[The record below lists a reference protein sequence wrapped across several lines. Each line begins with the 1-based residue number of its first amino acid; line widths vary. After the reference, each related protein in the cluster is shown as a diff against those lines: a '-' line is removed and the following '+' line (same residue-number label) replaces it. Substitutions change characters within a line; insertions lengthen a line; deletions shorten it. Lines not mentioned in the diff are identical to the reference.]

1 MGKKQLRG
9 FFGKTRFHLIR
20 RICMKKKLLALA
32 VAGAFVAPAAMADTA
47 NVTVYGAANVSLEM
61 VDNGSAGATSGTR
74 VNKVSSNAS
83 HIGFKGSEDL
93 GGGMAA
99 IWQLETLLAMD
110 ANGAGAGGLG
120 NGRNTFAG
128 LKGDSWGQV
137 VLGNNDSPYKSSTR
151 RLDVFKDTIA
161 DNRSL
166 MGGIAGKSTGVS
178 FDSRNTDSITYTS
191 PNMSGFTL
199 GLQYGAAAA
208 EAATLSANQK
218 GSLWS
223 VAGAYDMA
231 PLYVSAAYENH
242 TSFMAGAGTQPRES
256 SYRLGAGYKM
266 DQIEGS
272 FVYEKNNDNF
282 GAVAG
287 CAGAA
292 ADSDCY
298 GRNAW
303 TLGGKFNI
311 SGSDAV
317 KLAYTRSGEKNG
329 GNIAA
334 NKNNTGANQF
344 SVGYDHAMSKRTTVY
359 ALYTKLNN
367 NTAAS
372 FGLGAAA
379 TSTGAVA
386 AIADADPSAFA
397 IGMKHSF

>member
-1 MGKKQLRG
+1 
-9 FFGKTRFHLIR
+9 
-20 RICMKKKLLALA
+20 MKKKLLALA

-47 NVTVYGAANVSLEM
+47 NVNVYGAVGVSVDF

-74 VNKVSSNAS
+74 VTKVSSNAS
-83 HIGFKGSEDL
+83 HIGFKGTEDL
-93 GGGMAA
+93 GGGTSAV
-99 IWQLETLLAMD
+99 WQLETLLAMD

-120 NGRNTFAG
+120 SGRNTFAG

-137 VLGNNDSPYKSSTR
+137 VLGNNDSPFKSSTR
-151 RLDVFKDTIA
+151 KLDVFGNTIA

-166 MGGIAGKSTGVS
+166 TGGITGKSAGAS

-199 GLQYGAAAA
+199 GVQYGVAA
-208 EAATLSANQK
+208 EEAVAASATQK

-223 VAGAYDMA
+223 IAGGYEAG

-242 TSFMAGAGTQPRES
+242 TANAAAGVTKLKES
-256 SYRLGAGYKM
+256 AYRLGAGYKM

-272 FVYEKNNDNF
+272 FTYEKSNDNF

-287 CAGAA
+287 ICGGAA

-298 GRNAW
+298 GHNTW

-317 KLAYTRSGEKNG
+317 KVAYTRAGERNG

-344 SVGYDHAMSKRTTVY
+344 SVGYDHAMSKRTTVF

-367 NTAAS
+367 NTAQNYT
-372 FGLGAAA
+372 LGAAA
-379 TSTGAVA
+379 YSTGGVA
-386 AIADADPSAFA
+386 ASVADADPSAFS
-397 IGMKHSF
+397 IGMKHAF

>member
-1 MGKKQLRG
+1 
-9 FFGKTRFHLIR
+9 
-20 RICMKKKLLALA
+20 MKKKLLALA

-47 NVTVYGAANVSLEM
+47 NVTVYGAANVSVDF

-74 VNKVSSNAS
+74 VTKVSSNAS

-93 GGGMAA
+93 GGGTSAV
-99 IWQLETLLAMD
+99 WQLETLLAMD

-137 VLGNNDSPYKSSTR
+137 VLGNNDSPFKSSTR
-151 RLDVFKDTIA
+151 KLDVFGNTIA

-166 MGGIAGKSTGVS
+166 TGGIAGKNAGAS

-199 GLQYGAAAA
+199 GVQYGVANE
-208 EAATLSANQK
+208 EAVVASATQK
-218 GSLWS
+218 GSMWS
-223 VAGAYDMA
+223 IAGAYEA
-231 PLYVSAAYENH
+231 GPLYASLAYEDH
-242 TSFMAGAGTQPRES
+242 TANAAAGATKAKES
-256 SYRLGAGYKM
+256 AYRLGAGYKM

-272 FVYEKNNDNF
+272 FTYEKSRDNF
-282 GAVAG
+282 GAV

-292 ADSDCY
+292 ADTDCY
-298 GRNAW
+298 GHNTW

-317 KLAYTRSGEKNG
+317 KVAYTRAGERNG

-334 NKNNTGANQF
+334 NKNNSGANQF
-344 SVGYDHAMSKRTTVY
+344 SVGYDHAMSKRTTVF

-379 TSTGAVA
+379 YSTGAVA
-386 AIADADPSAFA
+386 ASVADADPSAFS

>member
-1 MGKKQLRG
+1 
-9 FFGKTRFHLIR
+9 
-20 RICMKKKLLALA
+20 MKKKLLALA

-47 NVTVYGAANVSLEM
+47 NVNVYGAANVSFEM

-99 IWQLETLLAMD
+99 IWQLETLLALD

-120 NGRNTFAG
+120 NGRNSFAG

-151 RLDVFKDTIA
+151 KLDVFKDSIA
-161 DNRSL
+161 DNRTL
-166 MGGIAGKSTGVS
+166 MGGIAGKSTGAS

-199 GLQYGAAAA
+199 GVQYGVAA
-208 EAATLSANQK
+208 EEAAVLSSTQK
-218 GSLWS
+218 GSMWS
-223 VAGAYDMA
+223 VAGAYEA
-231 PLYVSAAYENH
+231 GPLYVTAAYEDH
-242 TSFMAGAGTQPRES
+242 TANAAAGATKAKEHA
-256 SYRLGAGYKM
+256 YRLGAGYKM

-282 GAVAG
+282 GAV

-292 ADSDCY
+292 AGSDCY
-298 GRNAW
+298 GHNAW

-317 KLAYTRSGEKNG
+317 KLAYTRSGERNG

-334 NKNNTGANQF
+334 NKNNSGANQF

-367 NTAAS
+367 NTAAT

-386 AIADADPSAFA
+386 ASVADADPSAFA
-397 IGMKHSF
+397 IGLKHSF

>member
-1 MGKKQLRG
+1 
-9 FFGKTRFHLIR
+9 
-20 RICMKKKLLALA
+20 MKKKLLALA
-32 VAGAFVAPAAMADTA
+32 VAGAFVAPVAMADTA
-47 NVTVYGAANVSLEM
+47 NVTVYGAANVSLDM

-93 GGGMAA
+93 GGGTSAV
-99 IWQLETLLAMD
+99 WQLETLLALD

-128 LKGDSWGQV
+128 LKGDGWGQI

-151 RLDVFKDTIA
+151 RLDVFKDSIA

-166 MGGIAGKSTGVS
+166 MGGSIGAS

-191 PNMSGFTL
+191 PNMGGMTL
-199 GLQYGAAAA
+199 GLQYGAAQQ
-208 EAATLSANQK
+208 EAVVASATQK
-218 GSLWS
+218 GSMWS

-242 TSFMAGAGTQPRES
+242 TTNAAAGATQLKES
-256 SYRLGAGYKM
+256 AYRLGAGYKM

-272 FVYEKNNDNF
+272 FVYEKTNDNY
-282 GAVAG
+282 GGVG
-287 CAGAA
+287 TCAGLPAN
-292 ADSDCY
+292 SDCS
-298 GRNAW
+298 GHNAW

-317 KLAYTRSGEKNG
+317 KLAYTRRGEING
-329 GNIAA
+329 GGVPAV
-334 NKNNTGANQF
+334 KNNTGANQF
-344 SVGYDHAMSKRTTVY
+344 SVGYDHAMSKRTSVF

-367 NTAAS
+367 NTASAS
-372 FGLGAAA
+372 GLGAAA
-379 TSTGAVA
+379 YSTGAVA
-386 AIADADPSAFA
+386 ASVADADPSAFS